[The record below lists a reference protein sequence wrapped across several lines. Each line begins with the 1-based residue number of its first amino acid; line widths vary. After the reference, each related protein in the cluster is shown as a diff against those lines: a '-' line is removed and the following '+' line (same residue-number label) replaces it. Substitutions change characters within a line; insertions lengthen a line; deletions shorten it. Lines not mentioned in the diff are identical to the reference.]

1 MQLYGASSLILFY
14 VLWGSLVLFKTGPLN
29 VTVLPSA
36 AVSLLGIDPE
46 SERESRSAVSDNP
59 MDYTVVGILQIRIL
73 EWVAFLFSRDLPNPG
88 IKPSSPALQAD
99 SLPAEPPGKPC
110 CLPQRNGILSLHKNL
125 CTTVF
130 ITAKHWKQHKCL
142 SVGEWTNKLWPI
154 HRRKGCSAIKRK
166 GY

>member
-73 EWVAFLFSRDLPNPG
+73 EWVAFPFSGGSFQPRG
-88 IKPSSPALQAD
+88 RTQISCIA
-99 SLPAEPPGKPC
+99 GGFFTC
-110 CLPQRNGILSLHKNL
+110 
-125 CTTVF
+125 
-130 ITAKHWKQHKCL
+130 
-142 SVGEWTNKLWPI
+142 
-154 HRRKGCSAIKRK
+154 
-166 GY
+166 